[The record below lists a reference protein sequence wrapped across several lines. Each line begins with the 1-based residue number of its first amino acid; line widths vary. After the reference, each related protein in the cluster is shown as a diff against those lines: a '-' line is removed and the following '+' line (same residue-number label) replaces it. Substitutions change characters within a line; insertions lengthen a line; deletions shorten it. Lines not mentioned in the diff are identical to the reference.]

1 MPLQFPQAHGDW
13 KFDLVGLLAIIG
25 ESIVS
30 EVVQPLTA
38 SRTIFLPR
46 LLPAPHALIRPSRR
60 TALPSRPVL
69 GIGVYSKQEITSLPY
84 FPDMIHQLD
93 LLRPYEV
100 QEYHISLA
108 AKATGDR
115 HQKIAT
121 VKFFS
126 PLKLLTVFS
135 FLWTVGILVWAILLG
150 DGPAVVAI
158 VLVSAASSL
167 HSAASF
173 WKTSITRLSRLGAH
187 KQGDIVLRTRE
198 GAFVVVHC
206 TEEVARLLYTAPLGC
221 DYVAGGTTFQILI
234 SVGTLLL
241 MVGIVVMSNCSW
253 TMQVVLG
260 ASYLALNAL
269 YMVCALTPAVSQYWH
284 WDLSLFEIV
293 MQRKFRDSYTEALW
307 EAIRATRETDWVV
320 RGRHL
325 PNTSS
330 WNKWLDEA
338 MENYDND
345 DWEAM
350 KARDQY
356 FGEESREAG
365 EIVPTSDD
373 YGSWP
378 TVDGLRRRPTIL

>member
-60 TALPSRPVL
+60 TALPSRPIS
-69 GIGVYSKQEITSLPY
+69 GIGVYSKQEMTSLPY
-84 FPDMIHQLD
+84 FPDMIHQID
-93 LLRPYEV
+93 LIRPYEF
-100 QEYHISLA
+100 QEFNISLSS
-108 AKATGDR
+108 KATSDR

-173 WKTSITRLSRLGAH
+173 WQTSNTKVTRLGAH
-187 KQGDIVLRTRE
+187 IQGDLVLRTRE
-198 GAFVVVHC
+198 GAFIVVHC
-206 TEEVARLLYTAPLGC
+206 TEEVARLLYKSPLAC
-221 DYVAGGTTFQILI
+221 DYVAGGTAFQILI
-234 SVGTLLL
+234 SMGTLLL

-284 WDLSLFEIV
+284 WDLSMFEIV
-293 MQRKFRDSYTEALW
+293 MQKMYCDNYTEALW
-307 EAIRATRETDWVV
+307 GAIRATREAEWVV
-320 RGRHL
+320 RGGYIPRTT
-325 PNTSS
+325 PWQT
-330 WNKWLDEA
+330 WLDA
-338 MENYDND
+338 ATRNYMNENWDATAAKDHYMAQASRDATETVPPSND
-345 DWEAM
+345 
-350 KARDQY
+350 Y
-356 FGEESREAG
+356 SN
-365 EIVPTSDD
+365 
-373 YGSWP
+373 WP
-378 TVDGLRRRPTIL
+378 TRDGPRRRPTIL